1 MMEPSK
7 IDEALKDDA
16 WIVAM
21 QEELNQFQRNDVW
34 TLVPKPSH
42 KNIIGTKWVFRNKL
56 NEQGEVVRNK
66 ARLVAQGYSQ
76 QEGIDY
82 TETFAPVARLEAIRL
97 LLSYAVNHGITLYQ
111 MDVKSAFLNGFIS
124 EEVYVKQPPGFE
136 DVSNPEHV
144 FKLKKSL
151 YGLKQAPRAWYDRLS
166 NFLLEKGFEKGKVDC
181 TLFRKT
187 TKEDILIIQ
196 IYVDDIIFGSTNASL
211 CKNFSKIMQDEFEM
225 SMMGEL
231 KFFLGIQINQKKEGT
246 YVHQSKYTK
255 ELLKKFNL
263 DDCKIMNTPMHSTT
277 NMSKSDDEGKVDQ
290 KVYRGMIGSLL
301 YLTASRPDIL
311 FSVCLCARFQSDPRE
326 SHLTA
331 VKRIFR
337 YLKGTTNLGL
347 LYKKS
352 NDYVLNGFCDAD
364 YAGDK
369 IERKSTS
376 GNCQFVG
383 ENLISWA
390 SKRQTTI
397 ALSTAEAEYISAAKC
412 CTQLLW
418 LKYQLEDYQGKVKG
432 LTDVCRVLFKIIL
445 AAISPR
451 VGGTDTISWTHRHLI
466 YFLLKE
472 MKVNL
477 GEYFF
482 ERICEAIFLSK
493 SQRKTAIAYPRLLS
507 DLLYQGHVVENLKK
521 FHPELVE
528 KKFTPEI
535 LNASFLTKM
544 RLISSKVV
552 PPPQEFTANLED
564 RLYVDGYPVISEMD
578 AEHII
583 QDYLEV
589 LRKEGYT
596 VDRSMVPPAPVNM
609 YNPKRKPKRKAEQE
623 KPDLLAQKK
632 VKVEE
637 ATAEQRTKR
646 KHEALTGK
654 AAAPS
659 SKEPIIVDD
668 EEEGEESES
677 SESET
682 ESDEE
687 TLATRLRKRP
697 APTPKGKGKSTKFIF
712 NENEIGIGYT
722 KPLRTVLPTSD
733 IPTSVNP
740 LSELEKYLSPDP
752 LNNQPL
758 SHETHK
764 SSSSPKP
771 KSPLPQPQQLSH
783 DIPPSEPQPDIP
795 NAEPTSPIKQLA
807 PEPTPEQLAPE
818 PTPEHKTPEPSP
830 EHIYPES
837 TSDISSSEP
846 TPEPHPNPSAEHA
859 SPERIHTCAPKPT
872 EAEVVIIDNPATE
885 TPNLSTIPNPS
896 PSSSNPFCNL
906 STQFHDDLRRL
917 SKIKDRFLVCPS
929 DVDLEVSRIKARICN
944 ALDDVAEDIKAVIG
958 RRDLDVIS
966 FMRES
971 LARAELKRLT
981 MFNHA
986 GFELA
991 KLEALAAA
999 EQRLNAFKVIW
1010 IDSKLFQSLEAQR
1023 SESERLEEAAARVAQ
1038 LANELQPEAIS
1049 EDDVLASQ
1057 NHEDVLMIDYP
1068 EEGEPSDKG
1077 KAPLVEEQAPLVQD
1091 QAPVVADQ
1099 LQIFQEAL
1107 REQQEGLER
1116 QRTAHLN
1123 LESKVDG
1130 LVSNVGSLNDKFDQL
1145 LAFLKKP

>member
-1 MMEPSK
+1 MAGPSSSTKIPPFMFKNLQIVGNEMEFPESELIFLSEK
-7 IDEALKDDA
+7 MIDFDSIKA
-16 WIVAM
+16 
-21 QEELNQFQRNDVW
+21 NGFDV
-34 TLVPKPSH
+34 KHYFS
-42 KNIIGTKWVFRNKL
+42 
-56 NEQGEVVRNK
+56 
-66 ARLVAQGYSQ
+66 AQGWDKYFS
-76 QEGIDY
+76 
-82 TETFAPVARLEAIRL
+82 
-97 LLSYAVNHGITLYQ
+97 
-111 MDVKSAFLNGFIS
+111 MLNG
-124 EEVYVKQPPGFE
+124 P
-136 DVSNPEHV
+136 
-144 FKLKKSL
+144 
-151 YGLKQAPRAWYDRLS
+151 
-166 NFLLEKGFEKGKVDC
+166 
-181 TLFRKT
+181 
-187 TKEDILIIQ
+187 
-196 IYVDDIIFGSTNASL
+196 IYPD
-211 CKNFSKIMQDEFEM
+211 
-225 SMMGEL
+225 
-231 KFFLGIQINQKKEGT
+231 
-246 YVHQSKYTK
+246 
-255 ELLKKFNL
+255 LLKKFWM
-263 DDCKIMNTPMHSTT
+263 KA
-277 NMSKSDDEGKVDQ
+277 KVFD
-290 KVYRGMIGSLL
+290 KHEAKEEERAAIERNPS
-301 YLTASRPDIL
+301 
-311 FSVCLCARFQSDPRE
+311 
-326 SHLTA
+326 
-331 VKRIFR
+331 
-337 YLKGTTNLGL
+337 LKGKSRKEMGLLEFTGKQIRSNICGMNLAFSPIHFNALLGL
-347 LYKKS
+347 DNS
-352 NDYVLNGFCDAD
+352 G
-364 YAGDK
+364 
-369 IERKSTS
+369 IELDVFEKDTRYRDD
-376 GNCQFVG
+376 
-383 ENLISWA
+383 LL
-390 SKRQTTI
+390 
-397 ALSTAEAEYISAAKC
+397 ALM
-412 CTQLLW
+412 CTD
-418 LKYQLEDYQGKVKG
+418 LKLKGKVKG

-445 AAISPR
+445 ASISPR

-552 PPPQEFTANLED
+552 PPPQEFTASLED
-564 RLYVDGYPVISEMD
+564 RLYVDGYPVISEAD

-589 LRKEGYT
+589 LRQEGFV

-668 EEEGEESES
+668 EEESEESES

-687 TLATRLRKRP
+687 SLAARLRKRP
-697 APTPKGKGKSTKFIF
+697 APTPKGKGKSTKYIF
-712 NENEIGIGYT
+712 NEAEIGIGYT
-722 KPLRTVLPTSD
+722 KPLRTILPEPTIIPTSD
-733 IPTSVNP
+733 NP
-740 LSELEKYLSPDP
+740 LSELEKHLSPDP

-771 KSPLPQPQQLSH
+771 KSPLPQPQQLSP

-795 NAEPTSPIKQLA
+795 NAEPTSPIKQ
-807 PEPTPEQLAPE
+807 PSPNPTPEQIAPE
-818 PTPEHKTPEPSP
+818 PTPEHKSPEPSP

-859 SPERIHTCAPKPT
+859 SPERIHTCAPKPSD
-872 EAEVVIIDNPATE
+872 AEVVIIDNPATE

-929 DVDLEVSRIKARICN
+929 DVDLEVSSIKARICN
-944 ALDDVAEDIKAVIG
+944 ALDDAAEEIKAVVG
-958 RRDLDVIS
+958 KRDLDVIS

-981 MFNHA
+981 PFNH
-986 GFELA
+986 EEHERA
-991 KLEALAAA
+991 KLAAISA
-999 EQRLNAFKVIW
+999 AVRRLSAFKDCWVDSTILQRLE
-1010 IDSKLFQSLEAQR
+1010 DQR
-1023 SESERLEEAAARVAQ
+1023 IENERLEEAAARVAE
-1038 LANELQPEAIS
+1038 LANELHN
-1049 EDDVLASQ
+1049 EDATEEDVLNVLNQ
-1057 NHEDVLMIDYP
+1057 DDVLMIDYP